1 MRNKSVYSCSVKI
14 CASGFT
20 ELLES
25 IVSILLV
32 VEAFSLQKVVKML
45 EEVVFGWREVMNM
58 LDEAELCSAVCAT
71 FETLIGD
78 V

>member
-1 MRNKSVYSCSVKI
+1 MESSFCIV
-14 CASGFT
+14 
-20 ELLES
+20 LL
-25 IVSILLV
+25 
-32 VEAFSLQKVVKML
+32 VVKML
-45 EEVVFGWREVMNM
+45 EEVVFSWREVMNI

>member
-1 MRNKSVYSCSVKI
+1 M
-14 CASGFT
+14 
-20 ELLES
+20 ES
-25 IVSILLV
+25 IFCIVLLV

-45 EEVVFGWREVMNM
+45 EEVVFDWREVMNM
-58 LDEAELCSAVCAT
+58 LDEAELCNAVCAT